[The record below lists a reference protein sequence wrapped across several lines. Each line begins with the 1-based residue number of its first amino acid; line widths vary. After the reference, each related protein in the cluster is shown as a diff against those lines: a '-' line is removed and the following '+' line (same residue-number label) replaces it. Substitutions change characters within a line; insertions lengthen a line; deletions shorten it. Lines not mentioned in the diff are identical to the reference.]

1 MVKDANYLLTPPQR
15 RAIVSAHQRNNET
28 AAMTDQQREAK
39 QEAISDLADKYLDE
53 AMRQG
58 DAFSEGLCNWAINKA
73 EQELGSVQ

>member
-1 MVKDANYLLTPPQR
+1 
-15 RAIVSAHQRNNET
+15 
-28 AAMTDQQREAK
+28 MTSQEREEK
-39 QEAISDLADKYLDE
+39 QIAISDLADKYMAE

>member
-1 MVKDANYLLTPPQR
+1 
-15 RAIVSAHQRNNET
+15 
-28 AAMTDQQREAK
+28 MTDQQREAK